1 MRMKLQDF
9 GTRSFRSFEVNHHS
23 QHNTSIMEALNQA
36 EQQELQQRMEKRQ
49 MKGRSPHK
57 SRPASRDWHN
67 RPIDFM
73 GMYSKLVD
81 KCFND
86 CVDDFSSKSISSREE
101 GCVMRCWDKN
111 MKGQERI
118 QQRSVIEAQRR
129 IHWRC
134 GGEHAADTLSVLD
147 SKNTTSR
154 WCSLEALSRTDEPCA
169 RRERGRGRRTI

>member
-1 MRMKLQDF
+1 
-9 GTRSFRSFEVNHHS
+9 
-23 QHNTSIMEALNQA
+23 
-36 EQQELQQRMEKRQ
+36 
-49 MKGRSPHK
+49 
-57 SRPASRDWHN
+57 
-67 RPIDFM
+67 M

-118 QQRSVIEAQRR
+118 QQRFVPETHILR
-129 IHWRC
+129 IV
-134 GGEHAADTLSVLD
+134 EFVADAVSVLD

-154 WCSLEALSRTDEPCA
+154 
-169 RRERGRGRRTI
+169 

>member
-1 MRMKLQDF
+1 
-9 GTRSFRSFEVNHHS
+9 
-23 QHNTSIMEALNQA
+23 MEALNQA

-49 MKGRSPHK
+49 MKGSHQPRPLPGSPTDTTNL
-57 SRPASRDWHN
+57 P
-67 RPIDFM
+67 DFM

-118 QQRSVIEAQRR
+118 QQRFVIEA
-129 IHWRC
+129 H
-134 GGEHAADTLSVLD
+134 
-147 SKNTTSR
+147 
-154 WCSLEALSRTDEPCA
+154 
-169 RRERGRGRRTI
+169 GRMY